1 MRDPNLFRWI
11 VLAGSFS
18 CERIWYNF
26 DRWPCQGEGLVYSRL
41 VANDCI
47 TSLLVCVNVKRYAMF
62 VSAFFPDLDIDGR
75 KAVEAIFPTSF
86 IVLIGS
92 CAYWPVL
99 IKRLLTV
106 LWRISSACF
115 EHSPSKFKSAWICGV
130 TLASMSSSKLIP
142 AELALPQASL
152 FFVLPQSGLT
162 LIMESCI
169 QVYNTESCSLSYSY
183 TMLYIPFLTW
193 SLPILSRIPLSWDSV
208 DLKDK
213 HVFAQEVNNI
223 PVAFWLLIF
232 TMSANFN
239 RDCNSMCIRLDG
251 KTGPNHQDWLSV
263 GRHSWWSG
271 WVHLLKSSYVS
282 PIRFLLF
289 PIRLLECS
297 MNDQTAWLDSVR
309 WPVLKGFRIGSM
321 TLWFARKGK
330 L

>member
-47 TSLLVCVNVKRYAMF
+47 TSLIVCGNVKRYAMF
-62 VSAFFPDLDIDGR
+62 VSAFFSDLDIDGR
-75 KAVEAIFPTSF
+75 KADEAIFPTSF

-106 LWRISSACF
+106 LWISSACF
-115 EHSPSKFKSAWICGV
+115 EHSPSKYKSAWICGV

-162 LIMESCI
+162 LIVESCI
-169 QVYNTESCSLSYSY
+169 QVILNHAHCHIAIQCYTYPSSLDPFPSFQEFPSAETQWTWKINMFLLKKSTTFQLHSDFWFSPWALILTEIVTRC
-183 TMLYIPFLTW
+183 
-193 SLPILSRIPLSWDSV
+193 V
-208 DLKDK
+208 
-213 HVFAQEVNNI
+213 
-223 PVAFWLLIF
+223 
-232 TMSANFN
+232 
-239 RDCNSMCIRLDG
+239 
-251 KTGPNHQDWLSV
+251 
-263 GRHSWWSG
+263 SG
-271 WVHLLKSSYVS
+271 WMGRQGR
-282 PIRFLLF
+282 ITR
-289 PIRLLECS
+289 
-297 MNDQTAWLDSVR
+297 TGW
-309 WPVLKGFRIGSM
+309 VLVDTPGGLAES
-321 TLWFARKGK
+321 TCWNL
-330 L
+330 